1 MPAVE
6 MDNEMVRELLGSA
19 VPTLSDYSIGFALPT
34 ATNGVL
40 DATLGGSGTLVTIDE
55 VQGILTANHVIQVAQ
70 DEQGCWVSSSN
81 SKQGTSPCLI
91 QIERFYSSFVLPRGR
106 T

>member
-6 MDNEMVRELLGSA
+6 MDNAVVRELLGQQSHA
-19 VPTLSDYSIGFALPT
+19 LRLFDWFVLPT

-55 VQGILTANHVIQVAQ
+55 VQGFLTPITSSIAQ
-70 DEQGCWVSSSN
+70 DEQRRRVGSSN
-81 SKQGTSPCLI
+81 SKQELHHVSFDRVIFLI
-91 QIERFYSSFVLPRGR
+91 IRFVRGIG
-106 T
+106 